1 MQRFDMPKVRK
12 ATAKWFILSDM
23 DERVPDYWVVSDRV
37 LSWAAAEFAQETS
50 NNAGEI
56 VGAQL
61 IERPLAIRVSGAR
74 IAELRPAHDLRA
86 GHFFES
92 VLSRGCSIH
101 DVGRA
106 PIVPGWVNA
115 HTHLAMAPL
124 RGITSQNARSKNV
137 VNDVFFQIESNMT
150 AQDVRAFTRMG
161 AYESALCGTLFVWD
175 HYYHGDA
182 VAQALFDVG
191 LSGVV
196 APTLQDQAGPFRHVW
211 EEQIESTL
219 NIAQQPHYQQRG
231 IFSAFGPHAVDTV
244 SDRLLEQVGGLSRK
258 HELAVH
264 MHCAQSYEEVAA
276 LSAFGD
282 ETDDPFEKLGE
293 IFSQCPV
300 LMAHGLYLNTQR
312 ITDLVARDWILAYC
326 PYSQLQFGF
335 LGPLRTWL
343 DAGGAVALGTDCV
356 ASNDALDVQREL
368 ALLSGD
374 EALSVSY
381 SNERIELLSKGGLA
395 ASRSIEQLRK
405 HQVKQSQMID
415 SDNLLASADGR
426 AFYQHAHKSNA
437 ALQAAAPIFVGTLA
451 NFLVL
456 DENHPSLF
464 PADDLS
470 RVLAYGS
477 TQGAIKWGVVSG
489 KIVGQTA
496 GWTQDW
502 LNNEAYREARREA
515 EARRKELFKRAGL
528 EQMS

>member
-1 MQRFDMPKVRK
+1 
-12 ATAKWFILSDM
+12 M
-23 DERVPDYWVVSDRV
+23 DELVSDYWVVSDRV
-37 LSWAAAEFAQETS
+37 LSSAAAEYAQEIS
-50 NNAGEI
+50 NIAGEI
-56 VGAQL
+56 VGVARL
-61 IERPLAIRVSGAR
+61 SERPLALRVSGAR
-74 IAELRPAHDLRA
+74 IAELRPAHELRM
-86 GHFFES
+86 GYFFES
-92 VLSRGCSIH
+92 VLSRGVSIH

-106 PIVPGWVNA
+106 PVVPGWVNA

-124 RGITSQNARSKNV
+124 RGITSQKARSKNV
-137 VNDVFFQIESNMT
+137 VNDVFFRIESNMT

-175 HYYHGDA
+175 HYYHGEA
-182 VAQALFDVG
+182 VAQALLDVG

-196 APTLQDQAGPFRHVW
+196 APTLQDQAGPFRHIW
-211 EEQIESTL
+211 EAQIESTL
-219 NIAQQPHYQQRG
+219 NIAQQPRYQQRG

-244 SDRLLEQVGGLSRK
+244 SYRLLVHIGELSRK
-258 HELAVH
+258 YELAVH
-264 MHCAQSYEEVAA
+264 LHGAQSYEEVAK
-276 LSAFGD
+276 LSASGF
-282 ETDDPFEKLGE
+282 ETADPFEKLGE

-300 LMAHGLYLNTQR
+300 LLAHGLYLKAQC
-312 ITDLVARDWILAYC
+312 ISDLVARNWILAYC

-374 EALSVSY
+374 GALSVSY
-381 SNERIELLSKGGLA
+381 SKERAELLSKGGLA
-395 ASRSIEQLRK
+395 ASRAVEQLRK
-405 HQVKQSQMID
+405 HQVRRSQMID
-415 SDNLLASADGR
+415 PERLLASADGR
-426 AFYQHAHKSNA
+426 SFYQHTHKSCA
-437 ALQAAAPIFVGTLA
+437 AIQATAPILVGTLA

-456 DENHPSLF
+456 DENHPALF

-489 KIVGQTA
+489 KIVGQAA

-502 LNNEAYREARREA
+502 LNNEAYHEARSEA
-515 EARRKELFKRAGL
+515 EARRKELFIRAGL
-528 EQMS
+528 E